1 MIDGVPAER
10 SAGRSPSPSAGGY
23 VGRFA
28 PSPTGALHLGSLV
41 AALGSYLDAR
51 HNGGRWLVRMED
63 LDTPRVV
70 PGCSAEILRTLELFG
85 LHWDGEV
92 EYQSR
97 RTERYAAALETLKS
111 NGLTFECSCSR
122 REFSTRETPVTRDL
136 PQRPG
141 APRARPQPAS
151 ASGRHACSSTIAFRA
166 RVEFD
171 LRALGDPVVRRRD
184 GVLSYQLAVVVDD
197 AQQGIS
203 DVVRGADLLDSTAWQ
218 IALQRALGLATPRY
232 AHLPLIVEPQ
242 RGKLAKSR
250 HSLAIAAAAPAPQLI
265 AALQLLQHPPPAEA
279 GACLHPRNCLHGQ
292 LTRWKPQRLCG
303 LRNVTLHTVV
313 ARTDLGFGATMV
325 LL

>member
-1 MIDGVPAER
+1 MIRGVPAEQ
-10 SAGRSPSPSAGGY
+10 SAGRSPLPSAGDY

-51 HNGGRWLVRMED
+51 RNNGSWLVRMED
-63 LDTPRVV
+63 LDTARAV

-85 LHWDGEV
+85 LQWDGEV

-111 NGLTFECSCSR
+111 NHLTFECSCTR
-122 REFSTRETPVTRDL
+122 RQVLNTGDTGYPGTCRSGPA
-136 PQRPG
+136 RPG
-141 APRARPQPAS
+141 PTATR
-151 ASGRHACSSTIAFRA
+151 FR
-166 RVEFD
+166 VPEGSVQFTDTLQGPCQFD
-171 LRALGDPVVRRRD
+171 LGALGDPVVRRRD

-197 AQQGIS
+197 AQQGITH
-203 DVVRGADLLDSTAWQ
+203 VVRGADLLDSTAWQ
-218 IALQRALGLATPRY
+218 IALQRALGFATPRY
-232 AHLPLIVEPQ
+232 GHLPLILEPR

-279 GACLHPRNCLHGQ
+279 AHAS
-292 LTRWKPQRLCG
+292 TRELLAWATDSWQPQRLYG
-303 LRNVTLHTVV
+303 LRNVTFHT
-313 ARTDLGFGATMV
+313 
-325 LL
+325 